1 MADLAN
7 AIHPISVPRPRSNPG
22 PVARPA
28 PAAAATTGGA
38 LTGAQDDAYRL
49 ILNVFTQYGLGSLA
63 PKIMEFLRK
72 GYSSDRVA
80 LELQNTKE
88 YQQRFSGNEARR
100 KAGLP
105 VLSPAEYL
113 STEDSYRQI
122 MQAAGVPKG
131 FYDSPN
137 DFAGFIGNGVSP
149 AEIQG
154 RVTAATDMINKA
166 NPQELAYFKKFYTH
180 GDLIAFA
187 LDPTKAA
194 PLVGKA
200 FAAAGVGGAAAS
212 QGIGIDRATAESL
225 AGMGIDANSAN
236 QGFSQIA
243 SDRPQAS
250 KLSAIYGDSYTQDQQ
265 IADVFKNDA
274 AAGEQRK
281 KLASKERAAFGNA
294 SAMGNTS
301 LSQSTGGQL

>member
-1 MADLAN
+1 
-7 AIHPISVPRPRSNPG
+7 
-22 PVARPA
+22 
-28 PAAAATTGGA
+28 
-38 LTGAQDDAYRL
+38 
-49 ILNVFTQYGLGSLA
+49 
-63 PKIMEFLRK
+63 
-72 GYSSDRVA
+72 
-80 LELQNTKE
+80 
-88 YQQRFSGNEARR
+88 
-100 KAGLP
+100 
-105 VLSPAEYL
+105 
-113 STEDSYRQI
+113 
-122 MQAAGVPKG
+122 
-131 FYDSPN
+131 
-137 DFAGFIGNGVSP
+137 
-149 AEIQG
+149 
-154 RVTAATDMINKA
+154 
-166 NPQELAYFKKFYTH
+166 
-180 GDLIAFA
+180 
-187 LDPTKAA
+187 
-194 PLVGKA
+194 VGKA

>member
-7 AIHPISVPRPRSNPG
+7 AVHPVSVHRPRSNPG
-22 PVARPA
+22 PVAKPQAA
-28 PAAAATTGGA
+28 PATK
-38 LTGAQDDAYRL
+38 LTGTQDDAYKL
-49 ILNVFTQYGLGSLA
+49 ILNTFTQYGLASLA
-63 PKIMEFLRK
+63 PKIMEFIRK

-80 LELQNTKE
+80 LELQNTDE
-88 YQQRFSGNEARR
+88 YKRRFSGNEVRR
-100 KAGLP
+100 KAGLG

-113 STEDSYRQI
+113 SAEDSYRQI

-131 FYDSPN
+131 FYDTPN

-149 AEIQG
+149 AEIQS

-187 LDPTKAA
+187 LDPKMAA

-212 QGIGIDRATAESL
+212 QGLSIGKSVAEDL
-225 AGMGIDANSAN
+225 AGMGIDANTAN

-243 SDRPQAS
+243 SDQPQAS
-250 KLSAIYGDSYTQDQQ
+250 KLSSIYGGQYTQDQQ

-274 AAGEQRK
+274 AAGNVRK
-281 KLASKERAAFGNA
+281 KLSSQERATFGG
-294 SAMGNTS
+294 SSGIGNSS
-301 LSQSTGGQL
+301 LSRNSGGQL